1 MSDDE
6 DLRRAFAKEMDEDA
20 DDESCEEGGKSL
32 LLSCVLYPQFQAI
45 CTDLIL
51 SHAPY

>member
-20 DDESCEEGGKSL
+20 DDESSDDGGTHNNRIRL
-32 LLSCVLYPQFQAI
+32 LNIILLFSWVAI
-45 CTDLIL
+45 HI
-51 SHAPY
+51 